1 VREPKEIWIQLQA
14 PDERNLAGVIAR
26 GVYRHTDS
34 LVRVYDTD
42 GNLLGVNEKGR
53 RFSSGGLEPRIIMSI
68 PIKTS

>member
-42 GNLLGVNEKGR
+42 GNLLG
-53 RFSSGGLEPRIIMSI
+53 STPL
-68 PIKTS
+68 